1 MSPNEQV
8 ESLTHA
14 LLEKY
19 PPATT
24 DRAEF
29 LAAQYD
35 AGLTWVHHPVGQGGL
50 GADRAS
56 QRTVFALL
64 TAVGAPN
71 LQVESRLA
79 YSMGAPTVVA
89 WGTPEQQERYLR
101 AIATGERWC
110 QLFSEPGA
118 GSDLAAID
126 ARAVRDG
133 DGWRVTGQK
142 VWTSMATTSQRGML
156 LARTDPSLPKH
167 RGLTYFALD
176 LATPGVEIRPLR
188 QMTGEAEFFEVYLT
202 DVVVPDADRLG
213 PVDGGWKV
221 AMSTL
226 MNERDMFGTKATEA
240 GPVDV
245 ALDLYGELYRRDQQ
259 SASAFRPRMVQ
270 LWLRGHV
277 LKVYAAGAARRA
289 TGGPGPE
296 SSVSK
301 VGFAELN
308 KAGYELCLDLLGD
321 DALLYDTYEPDALT
335 GRPGGS
341 APVDARRLFLRSRA
355 NSIEGGTTE
364 IMRNILAERVLGLPA
379 EPSVDKD
386 LPYSELR
393 RG

>member
-1 MSPNEQV
+1 MSPEDRIA
-8 ESLTHA
+8 ELTCA
-14 LLEKY
+14 LLEEH

-29 LAAQYD
+29 LAAQYE
-35 AGLTWVHHPVGQGGL
+35 AGLTWVHHPVGEGGL
-50 GADRAS
+50 AAERAA
-56 QRTVFALL
+56 QRAVFALL
-64 TAVGAPN
+64 SAAGAPN
-71 LQVESRLA
+71 LQVENRLA
-79 YSMGAPTVVA
+79 YSMGAPTVLA
-89 WGTPEQQERYLR
+89 WGTAEQRERYLR

-118 GSDLAAID
+118 GSDLAAVD
-126 ARAVRDG
+126 ARAVRRG
-133 DGWRVTGQK
+133 DGWRVDGQK
-142 VWTSMATTSQRGML
+142 VWTSMATTSRRGML

-202 DVVVPDADRLG
+202 DVHIPDSDRLG

-240 GPVDV
+240 GPVEV
-245 ALDLYGELYRRDQQ
+245 ALDLYGGLAD
-259 SASAFRPRMVQ
+259 AGAFRSRMAR

-277 LKVYAAGAARRA
+277 LRLYAAGAARRA
-289 TGGPGPE
+289 GGGPGPE

-335 GRPGGS
+335 ARPGAGV
-341 APVDARRLFLRSRA
+341 PVDARRLFLRSRA

-364 IMRNILAERVLGLPA
+364 IMRTILAERVLGLPA
-379 EPSVDKD
+379 EPRVDKD